1 MKINSDLERIGD
13 QAVNVA
19 ENVVKILPHPPLK
32 PLIDIPR
39 MAEIAEKMTRDA
51 LDSFVRRDPALA
63 RDVLRRDDEVDQLKD
78 QVFRELLTYMMADP
92 GTIQRALVPDPD
104 QPQPGAGRRP
114 RHQHRGGRDLPG
126 GGEGRAPPPSR
137 GGEGLMKDRASART
151 APPRRPRAGRPPTPG
166 AGCCSSRTT
175 RDIGEAISYQLE
187 KVGLQVKVA
196 KTGEEG
202 LEAVRRGVDLVLLDL
217 NLPGMDGLEVCRMIR
232 RQTTTAHVPIIIVSA
247 RADEVDRV
255 LGLEMGAD
263 DYMVKPFSLKELAAR
278 CRVALR
284 RNGGAGGDAPQ
295 GYRDENFEVE
305 FDSYIVRYQ
314 GQEIR
319 LTHKEFELF
328 RYMVERAGRVLTRER
343 LLERVWGYESD
354 VETRSIDAHIRRLR
368 LKLGPARNHVE
379 TVVGLGYRFVK

>member
-1 MKINSDLERIGD
+1 
-13 QAVNVA
+13 
-19 ENVVKILPHPPLK
+19 VKTDRGASAAAPAPLPTPDNRRRVL
-32 PLIDIPR
+32 LIEDDND
-39 MAEIAEKMTRDA
+39 IAE
-51 LDSFVRRDPALA
+51 
-63 RDVLRRDDEVDQLKD
+63 
-78 QVFRELLTYMMADP
+78 
-92 GTIQRALVPDPD
+92 
-104 QPQPGAGRRP
+104 
-114 RHQHRGGRDLPG
+114 
-126 GGEGRAPPPSR
+126 
-137 GGEGLMKDRASART
+137 
-151 APPRRPRAGRPPTPG
+151 
-166 AGCCSSRTT
+166 
-175 RDIGEAISYQLE
+175 AIAYQLE

-232 RQTTTAHVPIIIVSA
+232 RQNTTAHVPIIIVSA

-278 CRVALR
+278 CKVALR
-284 RNGGAGGDAPQ
+284 RASGTNEAPQ

-305 FDSYIVRYQ
+305 FDSFIVRYQ
-314 GQEIR
+314 GEEIR

-328 RYMVERAGRVLTRER
+328 RYLLERAGRVLTRER

>member
-1 MKINSDLERIGD
+1 
-13 QAVNVA
+13 
-19 ENVVKILPHPPLK
+19 
-32 PLIDIPR
+32 
-39 MAEIAEKMTRDA
+39 
-51 LDSFVRRDPALA
+51 
-63 RDVLRRDDEVDQLKD
+63 
-78 QVFRELLTYMMADP
+78 
-92 GTIQRALVPDPD
+92 
-104 QPQPGAGRRP
+104 
-114 RHQHRGGRDLPG
+114 
-126 GGEGRAPPPSR
+126 
-137 GGEGLMKDRASART
+137 MKDRAT
-151 APPRRPRAGRPPTPG
+151 
-166 AGCCSSRTT
+166 SRTNPVPPLGAAPADARRRVLLIEDDT
-175 RDIGEAISYQLE
+175 DIAEAISYQLE

-232 RQTTTAHVPIIIVSA
+232 RQTTTAHLPIIIVSA

-284 RNGGAGGDAPQ
+284 RTAGGGEAAQ
-295 GYRDENFEVE
+295 GYHDENFEVE

-328 RYMVERAGRVLTRER
+328 RYMVERVGRVLTRER
-343 LLERVWGYESD
+343 LLERVWGYESE
-354 VETRSIDAHIRRLR
+354 VESRSIDAHIRRLR
-368 LKLGPARNHVE
+368 LKLGPARNHIE

>member
-1 MKINSDLERIGD
+1 VKAERVER
-13 QAVNVA
+13 AA
-19 ENVVKILPHPPLK
+19 PPTTPPPDSRRRVL
-32 PLIDIPR
+32 LIEDDTD
-39 MAEIAEKMTRDA
+39 IAEA
-51 LDSFVRRDPALA
+51 
-63 RDVLRRDDEVDQLKD
+63 
-78 QVFRELLTYMMADP
+78 
-92 GTIQRALVPDPD
+92 
-104 QPQPGAGRRP
+104 
-114 RHQHRGGRDLPG
+114 
-126 GGEGRAPPPSR
+126 
-137 GGEGLMKDRASART
+137 
-151 APPRRPRAGRPPTPG
+151 
-166 AGCCSSRTT
+166 
-175 RDIGEAISYQLE
+175 IGYQLE

-196 KTGEEG
+196 RTGEEG

-217 NLPGMDGLEVCRMIR
+217 NLPGMDGLEVCRLIR

-263 DYMVKPFSLKELAAR
+263 DYVVKPFSLKELAAR

-284 RNGGAGGDAPQ
+284 RLGGGGDAPQ

-305 FDSYIVRYQ
+305 FDAYIVRYR

-343 LLERVWGYESD
+343 LLERVWGYESE

-368 LKLGPARNHVE
+368 LKLGPARHHVE